1 MVKLIASDL
10 DGTLLQ
16 DGHNDVSEKAIDLIK
31 KLKDYG
37 VLFAPAS
44 GRQLSSLKKL
54 FAQVANDLIY
64 ICLNG
69 ALVVY
74 KDQII
79 YKAKMNREKSIQLLN
94 DIVLREGCEFLLD
107 TEKTAYLMT
116 NDEKY
121 VEYLKNDVKIDYV
134 RIKDLSEIKEDILKI
149 SIYQRA
155 GIDLS
160 KDYFLEKWGETF
172 KGTVSGKC
180 FMDFVAPDV
189 NKGVALEKIK
199 EKFKVETDFTMCFGD
214 NFNDLEM
221 FDAAYFSYAMTHS
234 DPEIRKRARYL
245 TVDVENILYDVFK
258 MLELG

>member
-16 DGHNDVSEKAIDLIK
+16 NGNNEVSDNAIELIK
-31 KLKDYG
+31 KLQTYG

-44 GRQLSSLKKL
+44 GRQLSSIRQL
-54 FAQVANDLIY
+54 FNRIADDLIY

-69 ALVVY
+69 AFVVY
-74 KDQII
+74 KNETI
-79 YKAKMNREKSIQLLN
+79 YKAKMDREKSIELLK
-94 DIVLREGCEFLLD
+94 DIAAREGCEFLLD
-107 TEKTAYLMT
+107 TERTAYLMT
-116 NDEKY
+116 NDEGY
-121 VEYLKNDVKIDYV
+121 AEYLKNDVKIDFV
-134 RIKDLSEIKEDILKI
+134 RIKDFSEIKEDILKI

-160 KDYFLEKWGETF
+160 KNYFLERWGDIF

-180 FMDFVAPDV
+180 FMDFVNMDV

-199 EKFKVETDFTMCFGD
+199 EKFNIETDFTMCFGD
-214 NFNDLEM
+214 NYNDLEM
-221 FDAAYFSYAMTHS
+221 FEKAYFSYAMTGS
-234 DPEIRKRARYL
+234 DAEIRRRARYL
-245 TVDVENILYDVFK
+245 TVNVESILYDVFK